1 MRARGI
7 VWIAIVGLG
16 ATLARA
22 QDADEE
28 PIEDS
33 TDDPFGDPLGEP
45 IDGPDAVT
53 VDLTTGNVVV
63 GDADPNVHEQFVGS
77 SPPLVDESLPVVVGL
92 MRSLNVTDAT
102 QMPVSLVG
110 LDPDTLAERWRV
122 PGLGD
127 AMVDPV
133 HIYTHLRTADGLILV
148 TQANRVVRGID
159 PKDGAVRWT
168 VQLSDVPGGLC
179 LHEGKAWVRVVDGS
193 HQKITP
199 RTGAAEAVASLPE
212 ACGDLPDQVPEMPE
226 MELDP
231 AFPDL
236 DAQKLEGM
244 GSGIAVDRVRL
255 APSGNGVALL
265 HKSPFHGASG
275 RLDMEQEI
283 LFPQSATH

>member
-92 MRSLNVTDAT
+92 EDLN
-102 QMPVSLVG
+102 
-110 LDPDTLAERWRV
+110 
-122 PGLGD
+122 
-127 AMVDPV
+127 
-133 HIYTHLRTADGLILV
+133 
-148 TQANRVVRGID
+148 
-159 PKDGAVRWT
+159 
-168 VQLSDVPGGLC
+168 LS
-179 LHEGKAWVRVVDGS
+179 
-193 HQKITP
+193 
-199 RTGAAEAVASLPE
+199 
-212 ACGDLPDQVPEMPE
+212 
-226 MELDP
+226 
-231 AFPDL
+231 
-236 DAQKLEGM
+236 
-244 GSGIAVDRVRL
+244 
-255 APSGNGVALL
+255 
-265 HKSPFHGASG
+265 
-275 RLDMEQEI
+275 
-283 LFPQSATH
+283 